1 MSDVSVASDPS
12 PSAGPPL
19 ADRPAEA
26 AALPD
31 PRGELLRLAD
41 ALRER
46 RSAQLLHEFLRLR
59 RALRT

>member
-1 MSDVSVASDPS
+1 MSDVSAVSDPA

-19 ADRPAEA
+19 ADRPPEGT
-26 AALPD
+26 ALPD

-46 RSAQLLHEFLRLR
+46 RSAQVLHEFLRLR